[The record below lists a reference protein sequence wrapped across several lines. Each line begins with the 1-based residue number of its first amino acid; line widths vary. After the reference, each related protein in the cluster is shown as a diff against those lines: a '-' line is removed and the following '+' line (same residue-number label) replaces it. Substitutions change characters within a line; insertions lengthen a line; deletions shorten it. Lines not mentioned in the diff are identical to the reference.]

1 MANYYKRLKQKGYEL
16 LGKSWFV
23 SLILVLIFLNI
34 PLSIFSLSADLSA
47 EDIAVIKF
55 CDLFITVV
63 FSIEYFLRLWTSDLS
78 PDYKGSRIRFAMRPA
93 MIIDLLA
100 IVPMVHINIKPLQ
113 TFRFLRLFRILKI
126 VEYSK
131 PLKTMFKVFYIKMDS
146 LVSVGLIMGLV
157 LAVNSFL
164 IYYFEHAAQPQVF
177 KNIYDALWF
186 TAMTFSTGGA
196 GIETITPQ
204 GKFLTVFVTYSGVML
219 VALYSGIF
227 ASGFMEEQKKEREQ
241 KQNAR

>member
-1 MANYYKRLKQKGYEL
+1 MIKFYENLKKKAFAL

-34 PLSIFSLSADLSA
+34 PLSVFSLSADLSA
-47 EDIAVIKF
+47 EDIALINF
-55 CDLFITVV
+55 CDLLITVV
-63 FSIEYFLRLWTSDLS
+63 FSIEYFLRLWTADLS
-78 PDYKGSRIRFAMRPA
+78 PDYKGSRLRFALTPA
-93 MIIDLLA
+93 MIIDFLA

-131 PLKTMFKVFYIKMDS
+131 PLKTMFKVFYTKMDS

-157 LAVNSFL
+157 LTVSSFL
-164 IYYFEHAAQPQVF
+164 TYYFEHAAQPQVF

-186 TAMTFSTGGA
+186 TAMTFSTGSA
-196 GIETITPQ
+196 GIETITTQ
-204 GKFLTVFVTYSGVML
+204 GKLLAVFVTYSGVL
-219 VALYSGIF
+219 LIALYSGIF

-241 KQNAR
+241 NKNDR

>member
-1 MANYYKRLKQKGYEL
+1 MGNYYKKLKQKAYNL

-34 PLSIFSLSADLSA
+34 PLSVFSLSADLSA
-47 EDIAVIKF
+47 EDIAVINF

-63 FSIEYFLRLWTSDLS
+63 FSIEYFLRLWTADLC
-78 PDYKGSRIRFAMRPA
+78 PDYKGSRLRFALRPA

-126 VEYSK
+126 VEYSQ

-157 LAVNSFL
+157 LTVNSFL

-204 GKFLTVFVTYSGVML
+204 GKVLAVFVTYSGVML